1 MKLCKSP
8 YPPLH
13 CHNASKVKGGG
24 VKAGDMSSLI
34 ESEDGTSDLCSA
46 PSKGYRNGDKQERHQ
61 LMVQRQLPHNPKYH
75 LSLASWFPEQP
86 AGV

>member
-13 CHNASKVKGGG
+13 CHNASKVGEGGM
-24 VKAGDMSSLI
+24 KAGDMSSLI

-46 PSKGYRNGDKQERHQ
+46 PSKGYRNRDRE
-61 LMVQRQLPHNPKYH
+61 
-75 LSLASWFPEQP
+75 EE
-86 AGV
+86 

>member
-13 CHNASKVKGGG
+13 CHNASKVGGEM
-24 VKAGDMSSLI
+24 KAGDMSSLI

-46 PSKGYRNGDKQERHQ
+46 PSKG
-61 LMVQRQLPHNPKYH
+61 
-75 LSLASWFPEQP
+75 
-86 AGV
+86 